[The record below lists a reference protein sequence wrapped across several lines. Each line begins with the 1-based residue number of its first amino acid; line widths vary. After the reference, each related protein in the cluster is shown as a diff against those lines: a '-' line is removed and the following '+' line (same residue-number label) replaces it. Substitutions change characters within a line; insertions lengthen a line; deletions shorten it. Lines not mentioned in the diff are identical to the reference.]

1 MSSTP
6 APSSIVSRMPRRS
19 AAWRSV
25 PRRTPWHTSRRSSP
39 SSKLLLSSSASTRP
53 RARHAP
59 LATHARWTRSRPTL
73 VERVT
78 GQTSAAAV
86 PIEVGV
92 IMSDRSLF
100 GVDQAAAMVEAYG
113 PVPSSSIRQLLAR
126 PVASPAQTSAGPP
139 TSMRPDPDPRVWL
152 RRFYADPI
160 SGVITSSERT
170 RRLFDAHVRRLVMAR
185 DQWCRTPF
193 CGAPIR
199 HVDHALGFARGGA
212 TSVDNAQGL
221 CERCNHAKEAPGWA
235 TTSDLDP
242 TGRALVTTTTAAG
255 LHYTTSPPPWR
266 PGWSAPRDRATS
278 LSAVDNAAE
287 ASHSRADMST
297 EAPPLSASA

>member
-1 MSSTP
+1 
-6 APSSIVSRMPRRS
+6 
-19 AAWRSV
+19 
-25 PRRTPWHTSRRSSP
+25 
-39 SSKLLLSSSASTRP
+39 
-53 RARHAP
+53 
-59 LATHARWTRSRPTL
+59 

-100 GVDQAAAMVEAYG
+100 GVDQAAAMVEGYG
-113 PVPSSSIRQLLAR
+113 PVPSGSIRQLLAR

-139 TSMRPDPDPRVWL
+139 TSMRPDPDPRVRL

-221 CERCNHAKEAPGWA
+221 CERCNHAEESTGWTTTTAVGRTGEAI
-235 TTSDLDP
+235 
-242 TGRALVTTTTAAG
+242 VTTTTAAG
-255 LHYTTSPPPWR
+255 IRYSTSAPAWR
-266 PGWSAPRDRATS
+266 PGWDVSNETSSATQPEGDDESTA
-278 LSAVDNAAE
+278 LVEGPGNDHDAIPESA
-287 ASHSRADMST
+287 
-297 EAPPLSASA
+297 